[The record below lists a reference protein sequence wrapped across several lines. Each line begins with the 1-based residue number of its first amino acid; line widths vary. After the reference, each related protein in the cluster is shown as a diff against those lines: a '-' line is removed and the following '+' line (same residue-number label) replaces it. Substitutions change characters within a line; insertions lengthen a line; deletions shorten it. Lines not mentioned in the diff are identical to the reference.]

1 MKFIKITTLLSLSAI
16 TLMGASQVTFAE
28 DAPAGGDTPAKN
40 PTSKAIVKLT
50 AGDGSAITPPI
61 DKDTP
66 DEDITNQHG
75 PLSID
80 VAPNFDFG
88 TDKIGVGTTDYP
100 IKNTNNP
107 YAQVTDSRGTGSG
120 WHLRAKI
127 TEFETADKSNKLT
140 GATLTLV
147 SKELQTTNPQGVA
160 FRAPVAESITL
171 NDSPQN
177 LLSAA
182 AGNGLGTW
190 ANYFDKDAS
199 KLTIP
204 GGNLIGEYTATL
216 EWSLATTP
224 DAQ

>member
-1 MKFIKITTLLSLSAI
+1 MKFIKITTLLSLSTMALI
-16 TLMGASQVTFAE
+16 GASQVTFAE
-28 DAPAGGDTPAKN
+28 DAPAKN
-40 PTSKAIVKLT
+40 PTSKGIVTLT
-50 AGDGSAITPPI
+50 AGDGAAITPPI

-66 DEDITNQHG
+66 KEDITNQPG

-88 TDKIGVGTTDYP
+88 TDKIGVGTTEYP

-107 YAQVTDSRGTGSG
+107 YVQVTDSRGTGAG
-120 WHLRAKI
+120 WDLKAKI

-140 GATLTLV
+140 GATLTLA

-160 FRAPVAESITL
+160 FKAPVGDANGVTL
-171 NDSPQN
+171 NDSPQS
-177 LLSAA
+177 LLLAE

-190 ANYFDKDAS
+190 ANYFDKGTS

-204 GGNLIGEYTATL
+204 GGNFIGEYSATL
-216 EWSLATTP
+216 EWSLSTTP
-224 DAQ
+224 KAD